1 VWSRS
6 KINPAQKATMTKPS
20 ITRYIEAIPG
30 YLNIMRLICKISIR
44 RRLILF
50 FFVLSIIPIAFIG
63 YLSYH
68 SSKNAI
74 ISKIATYSQESL
86 IQASMNLQLELKKY
100 QDLSL
105 QLLVDNEKNNS
116 IVSFINTGSG
126 SEQLKEMLKS
136 TAAMDEN
143 IRSIFIGSLN
153 DDSCVGA
160 GFEDPHNNNLFSKIK
175 QTAAFKEALKAKNQI
190 YWGIYEKDVVML
202 RTINNFA
209 TNEPVGIY
217 GVVFFGYQLT
227 KRMSPARY
235 ATDTASVKDLPYTVI
250 VKTNGEILTSPN
262 EDDIGEKIAELLHNQ
277 DGKRILQQ
285 NLDGKGL
292 FYDKLHGQ
300 NVLITYNKIKD
311 TGWYLMGISLNSYL
325 YKETNVVGW
334 FTLLLGIII
343 SGIAVIV
350 SLLVSLSISI
360 PLDKMKEV
368 MKKAENG
375 NLVVRVVT
383 NTQDE
388 LAEVG
393 NSFNSMLEKI
403 AALIIETK
411 DAVVKIL
418 DQSTILEDSSNQSVQ
433 TAENIAVAM
442 DQISHGTMEQTRE
455 TEMSSRQMTDLAS
468 QIENVVT
475 EAGEVERI
483 TANAKDLSFRSKE
496 AVEQLIQ
503 KTNDTDKITSDILN
517 DINELRSSAETI
529 GNITEVI
536 SNIAEQTNLLA
547 LNANIEAARAGEA
560 GRGFA
565 VVADEINTLA
575 AQSRKAVKTI
585 NDILKTIEEKTA
597 ISAQTAGNAYLIL
610 VDQRAAV
617 HLTREAFDQIISS
630 MSEVVDRIGKVN
642 GMIHQINDFKNITG
656 QAITNI
662 SSISEETA
670 ASAEEVSASSEEQTA
685 SADQLK
691 ALAMELRK
699 MAEKLVADIAKFQVE
714 EG

>member
-1 VWSRS
+1 MWSRS